1 MEANFCPSCGKP
13 TVVPGHLVGP
23 ENSPIVG
30 FAPAATRYRIK
41 LRIVVRACI
50 SCGHV
55 GTALSPYELRSVI
68 ERHGN
73 ELVKQHLE
81 LLEKGRYHDLP
92 DIPEAH
98 QAADRVAEID
108 GWILAG
114 NALEALR
121 RYHLLTAHSWD
132 EVHRIIAKW
141 SDLERPRKLA
151 LLGWRPKGTLDDE
164 DEPEQREHP
173 MHDDLLDG

>member
-1 MEANFCPSCGKP
+1 MESNSCPSCGKP

-23 ENSPIVG
+23 ENSPITY
-30 FAPAATRYRIK
+30 FAPASARYHVK
-41 LRIVVRACI
+41 LRIVVQACT

-55 GTALSPYELRSVI
+55 GTAVSPYELRSLI

-98 QAADRVAEID
+98 QAADRVAELD

-114 NALEALR
+114 ISLEAVR
-121 RYHLLTAHSWD
+121 RYHQLTGQSWD
-132 EVHRIIAKW
+132 DVHRSMAKW
-141 SDLERPRKLA
+141 TDLKRPRKLA
-151 LLGWRPKGTLDDE
+151 LLGWRPKGLLDDE
-164 DEPEQREHP
+164 DVPGQREHP